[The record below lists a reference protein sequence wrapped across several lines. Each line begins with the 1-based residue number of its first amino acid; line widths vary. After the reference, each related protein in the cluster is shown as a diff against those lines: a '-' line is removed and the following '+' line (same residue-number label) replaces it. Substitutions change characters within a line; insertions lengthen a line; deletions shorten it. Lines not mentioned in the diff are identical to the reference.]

1 MNFSQVKQ
9 VPAKNTVPIDFLIEA
24 FFFFLKKKI
33 PFNSSMTE
41 AVIILSYRN

>member
-9 VPAKNTVPIDFLIEA
+9 VPAKNTVPIYFLIEA
-24 FFFFLKKKI
+24 FFFKKKKKKKI

-41 AVIILSYRN
+41 AIII

>member
-9 VPAKNTVPIDFLIEA
+9 VPAKTTVPIYFLIEA
-24 FFFFLKKKI
+24 FFFFKKKKKI

-41 AVIILSYRN
+41 AIII